1 MSASLGPALDATAFQ
16 LLAAIDEYEADSSAL
31 VAAWP
36 DLELYA
42 MASAQIE
49 RIRLYSAPIPELRVH
64 WVELLIAHAEL
75 IHHLW
80 RAHYASR
87 DGEGDD
93 FAALRQRHAEAVA
106 SMRRRCQ
113 RLLSA
118 RDPSTAQG

>member
-16 LLAAIDEYEADSSAL
+16 LLAAIDEYEAESSAL

-49 RIRLYSAPIPELRVH
+49 RIRLYSAPIPDLRVH

-75 IHHLW
+75 IHQLW
-80 RAHYASR
+80 RAQYGSHDEA
-87 DGEGDD
+87 GDD
-93 FAALRQRHAEAVA
+93 FAALRHRHAEAIA
-106 SMRRRCQ
+106 GMRRRCQ

-118 RDPSTAQG
+118 RDLSAS